1 MIEQCCCVLSKAQLT
16 VDDDT
21 QIIHSD
27 PNMWGDQALFF
38 PIRVKIHK
46 VFVQIF
52 PAVSLLSFAFLL
64 AYWKLWKITLVD
76 EDRDLK
82 VDRTTKMANTTRDA
96 VRYSRAKRLF
106 SNQKSWQG
114 YFELKWQR
122 AATYWIERTLETRNP
137 KKDTTEWKIHPTTDK
152 TQRWWEDKQ
161 KNNSER
167 AGDINSRADN
177 YENDTHIH
185 TNTHTFSL
193 FLTIGLRCQ
202 GQVGSTRL
210 QSAHRQV
217 SLRPSSLIQH
227 AGVHSGAW
235 NAHKHQH

>member
-64 AYWKLWKITLVD
+64 AYLKLWKITLVD

-106 SNQKSWQG
+106 SNQKS
-114 YFELKWQR
+114 
-122 AATYWIERTLETRNP
+122 
-137 KKDTTEWKIHPTTDK
+137 
-152 TQRWWEDKQ
+152 
-161 KNNSER
+161 
-167 AGDINSRADN
+167 
-177 YENDTHIH
+177 
-185 TNTHTFSL
+185 
-193 FLTIGLRCQ
+193 
-202 GQVGSTRL
+202 
-210 QSAHRQV
+210 
-217 SLRPSSLIQH
+217 
-227 AGVHSGAW
+227 
-235 NAHKHQH
+235 